1 MASSS
6 GLPLPAVVVAVLAAS
21 AIGCVLGFAARYMT
35 APPPP
40 KPEPQ
45 VIRQELTAEQLAELC
60 EPEFKDERESLIQAQ
75 SKVKSL
81 ESELDTK
88 SKELAQLKADAEK
101 ASANREVAIKRWKE
115 KEKEIESLKTQLA
128 EAKGERDNLMVE
140 LQATIKELKTEIT
153 ARKEAEAKAEY
164 FKSESVEASWGGFVS
179 TAKVEICD
187 RGTRNRH
194 EKCHEAVEAAM
205 TPAMREKFAVCVN
218 SYQAMPV
225 LKRLEKKE
233 TLPSFSERLP
243 DDNKF
248 TDDGWY
254 ILFCDPTLPES
265 GAKPWEAAEPSVDAD
280 GTMQTT
286 TPDITPKEGDE
297 DDAGAA
303 TPTGGTPAGQ

>member
-21 AIGCVLGFAARYMT
+21 ALGCVLGFAARTMT

-40 KPEPQ
+40 RPQ
-45 VIRQELTAEQLAELC
+45 PQIIRQELSAEELAELC
-60 EPEFKDERESLIQAQ
+60 EPEFKDERQSLIEAQ
-75 SKVKSL
+75 TKVKSL
-81 ESELDTK
+81 ESELD
-88 SKELAQLKADAEK
+88 SKRAELAQLKADAEK

-115 KEKEIESLKTQLA
+115 KEKEIEDLKAQLA
-128 EAKGERDNLMVE
+128 TAKTERDDIMVE

-164 FKSESVEASWGGFVS
+164 FKSESVAASWGGFVS

-187 RGTRNRH
+187 RGTRRRH
-194 EKCHEAVEAAM
+194 DKCHEAVEAAM
-205 TPAMREKFAVCVN
+205 TPAIKDRYAVCVN

-225 LKRLEKKE
+225 LKQLEKKE
-233 TLPSFSERLP
+233 ALPSFAERLP

-248 TDDGWY
+248 TDGGWY

-265 GAKPWEAAEPSVDAD
+265 GAKPWQAAEPSVDAD
-280 GTMQTT
+280 GTLQTT
-286 TPDITPKEGDE
+286 TPDLEPENEEGG
-297 DDAGAA
+297 AGEAG
-303 TPTGGTPAGQ
+303 TGE